1 MSTTKTPKTNTTKK
15 ASAKKSAPVTPKTAT
30 RKNDKITKVIYS
42 KMQVAEA
49 EIEKFFFTSKGK
61 EKFPPVLYAINYS
74 CERCCV
80 AYVRP
85 NSLFDTD
92 KKEIVQYLCFN
103 PNYLNRTLAETL
115 STMVHELCH
124 VYETA
129 YIHIPRGGYHTNAW
143 CDLMRACGLE
153 PVFFNPSRTA
163 VSHTIVE
170 GGLFEQFANYFIEKY
185 GDNYFNI
192 TVHDWDDDGDDPT
205 PTNPDDP
212 TATPTPLRPDNW
224 GKRPKTYNRNKVKY
238 TCCGCGAK
246 VWGKPQLVMACC
258 KCSDFKNGKIV
269 IFEHGDE
276 TNADIEK

>member
-1 MSTTKTPKTNTTKK
+1 MKTTKTPKNTTTPKK
-15 ASAKKSAPVTPKTAT
+15 DAKKSAPVTPKKDAKKSAPVT
-30 RKNDKITKVIYS
+30 RKNDKITAVIYS
-42 KMQVAEA
+42 KMQTAEK

-85 NSLFDTD
+85 NSLYDTD

-143 CDLMRACGLE
+143 CDLMRGCGLE

-163 VSHTIVE
+163 VSHTPIE
-170 GGLFEQFANYFIEKY
+170 GGLFNEFAKYFIEKY
-185 GDNYFNI
+185 GENYFNI
-192 TVHDWDDDGDDPT
+192 TVHDWDDDEPDEPTEPT
-205 PTNPDDP
+205 PNNPD
-212 TATPTPLRPDNW
+212 APTPLRPDNW
-224 GKRPKTYNRNKVKY
+224 GKRPKTYNRNKIKY
-238 TCCGCGAK
+238 VCSCGVK
-246 VWGKPQLVMACC
+246 VWGKPNLKIACAVCSESKKELVL
-258 KCSDFKNGKIV
+258 FTP
-269 IFEHGDE
+269 EE
-276 TNADIEK
+276 